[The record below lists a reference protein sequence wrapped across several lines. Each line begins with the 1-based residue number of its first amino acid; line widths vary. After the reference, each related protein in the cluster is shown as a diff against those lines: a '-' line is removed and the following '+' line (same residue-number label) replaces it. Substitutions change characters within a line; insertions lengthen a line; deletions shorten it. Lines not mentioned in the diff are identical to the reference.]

1 MVIDVTGMFG
11 KAIGGMGYHG
21 NAFGLKF
28 SPLII
33 AVLGAFWIWM
43 LIDALKKNFKGND
56 KLVWV
61 IVLLFSHIIGAVI
74 YFFLVKSKK
83 WLKFFIYTFYNW

>member
-1 MVIDVTGMFG
+1 
-11 KAIGGMGYHG
+11 MGYHG

-83 WLKFFIYTFYNW
+83 